1 MCEAAIGKI
10 KPMAAAKKDYD
21 AVIATPLGRLGINA
35 VTALTNIDFVSA
47 HTPLKAAR
55 TPLARRVQAQLK
67 AYFVDARTRFQLP
80 LAARGS
86 DFQQQV
92 WRAMRR
98 IPSGKPQSYGE
109 LARKIKSAPRAVG
122 GACRANPI
130 PIIVPC
136 HRVVSV
142 SGLGGFMGATRGR
155 ALKIKRW
162 LLQHERR

>member
-1 MCEAAIGKI
+1 MTAAR
-10 KPMAAAKKDYD
+10 KDYD

-47 HTPLKAAR
+47 RTSLKSAR
-55 TPLARRVQAQLK
+55 TPLARRVCTQLK
-67 AYFVDARTRFQLP
+67 AYFADARTQFQLP
-80 LAARGS
+80 LATRGS

-92 WRAMRR
+92 WRAMCR
-98 IPSGKPQSYGE
+98 IPSGKAQSYGE
-109 LARKIKSAPRAVG
+109 LARKIKSSPRAVG

-136 HRVVSV
+136 HRVVAV

-155 ALKIKRW
+155 ALQIQRW
-162 LLQHERR
+162 LLEHERTL